1 MTLSGISDL
10 PLFKRRSQSAEE
22 FESLLDLLPHP
33 TLIADSRT
41 GRVLLANTRAIQL
54 TAYTR
59 KEFAELELSTLLP
72 DFPIESLNKKKSRNG
87 AGETLV
93 KRNSRSLQ
101 VAISVDPLGG
111 NENWVAISLQ
121 PFSNLAEIEDRE
133 AQDKQRWEAM
143 HILSLAMQQEE
154 LSSSY
159 RQILQAGA
167 LLTGAQHL
175 LLYATGEDGK
185 LKLEAV
191 SGSGVEFPTELSGAD
206 LAHLRTPKIWK
217 AGKPL
222 DSALLKAAHAAKL
235 SYLASTPLDVTHP
248 ETGLLVAAD
257 EEATPPNELLTMLQ
271 ILAASAATAGLS
283 AEVSS
288 RLNQQVVG
296 LSQSAQLGTALQ
308 QNVQDGLVFAD
319 PKLKITAIN
328 PAAAM
333 MLGYSEAEVTGRPVA
348 DVLISNQSLLPN
360 LEKAAREG
368 KFIELGELKLHR
380 RDGVE
385 FLASLRLAPIV
396 REGKVEKLAILVNDL
411 SEQEALHIRS
421 QQLQQRAWL
430 GEVTAIFAHEVRNP
444 INNISTGLQLM
455 QISLPEQDPM
465 QEQIKKLQEDCDRLE
480 HRMKSVLSF
489 SRSLDHDPEP
499 MDIGEFCKLQIDRW
513 RPRMASKGIKDN
525 IQIAAKTPKV
535 YGDRRALDQVFTNLI
550 TNAIQAMEDQE
561 NGFLAVKIAPT
572 PDEPGLVDIQIS
584 DNGPGV
590 PEDLRKRVFDPFF
603 TTKEEEGTG
612 LGLAITRRI
621 IMAHNGNIELE
632 SFPGGT
638 LFKIQLPVAPTNAPE
653 GTNA

>member
-1 MTLSGISDL
+1 
-10 PLFKRRSQSAEE
+10 
-22 FESLLDLLPHP
+22 
-33 TLIADSRT
+33 
-41 GRVLLANTRAIQL
+41 
-54 TAYTR
+54 
-59 KEFAELELSTLLP
+59 
-72 DFPIESLNKKKSRNG
+72 
-87 AGETLV
+87 
-93 KRNSRSLQ
+93 
-101 VAISVDPLGG
+101 
-111 NENWVAISLQ
+111 
-121 PFSNLAEIEDRE
+121 
-133 AQDKQRWEAM
+133 
-143 HILSLAMQQEE
+143 
-154 LSSSY
+154 
-159 RQILQAGA
+159 
-167 LLTGAQHL
+167 
-175 LLYATGEDGK
+175 LLYTTDEDGK
-185 LKLEAV
+185 LKLQAV
-191 SGSGVEFPTELSGAD
+191 TGSGVEFPTELSEAD
-206 LAHLRTPKIWK
+206 LAPLRTPKVWK

-222 DSALLKAAHAAKL
+222 DSTLLKAAHAAKL
-235 SYLASTPLDVTHP
+235 SYLASTPLDVTQP
-248 ETGLLVAAD
+248 EIGLLVAAD
-257 EEATPPNELLTMLQ
+257 EEATPPIELITMLQ

-288 RLNQQVVG
+288 RLTQQVVG
-296 LSQSAQLGTALQ
+296 LSQSAQLGSALQ

-348 DVLISNQSLLPN
+348 DVLISNHSLLPN
-360 LEKAAREG
+360 LEKAARDG
-368 KFIELGELKLHR
+368 KIIELGELKLHR

-385 FLASLRLAPIV
+385 FLASLRLAPIA
-396 REGKVEKLAILVNDL
+396 RDGAVEKLAILVNDL

-499 MDIGEFCKLQIDRW
+499 MDIGEFCKLQIERW

-525 IQIAAKTPKV
+525 IQIAAKTPHV

-561 NGFLAVKIAPT
+561 NGFLALKIGPT

-638 LFKIQLPVAPTNAPE
+638 LFKIQLPVASPNAAE